1 MEDRFRQ
8 PVFHVLMAGDFHV
21 VQHGELGEEPDVLEG
36 ARDAALGDL
45 VRLQPDE
52 AVSLEGDMAAGRLV
66 DAREQ
71 VERGS
76 LACAV
81 GTDEADQFACVD
93 IHIEVGNGLQAAEH
107 FHDVRGFEKR
117 LIHCL
122 CLPSR
127 NA

>member
-1 MEDRFRQ
+1 MFWK
-8 PVFHVLMAGDFHV
+8 
-21 VQHGELGEEPDVLEG
+21 
-36 ARDAALGDL
+36 
-45 VRLQPDE
+45 VRAMPRW
-52 AVSLEGDMAAGRLV
+52 VIWYGFSPTRLS
-66 DAREQ
+66 REQ

-81 GTDEADQFACVD
+81 GPDEADQFACVD

-107 FHDVRGFEKR
+107 FHDVRGFEKW

-122 CLPSR
+122 CPPSR